1 MTDDPRFQQ
10 SYGAEDGSI
19 LPWTTQSRLV
29 KGASGGALAEEEE
42 VLVGDTSKK
51 VPPHTTIAE
60 LAGAYRRWGNTLI
73 VANASLD
80 KPVLNPVHVLAYIDM
95 LGYLASYPNML
106 YPQYASYVN
115 ESRLR
120 LIVDVDERGLD
131 IDSVLIRVRRT
142 LWEDDLPN
150 FRKFVH
156 LLPAL
161 SSPAAPGR
169 VKGTTVVSPTTAG
182 VTAQTG
188 V

>member
-1 MTDDPRFQQ
+1 MTVDPRFQQ

-51 VPPHTTIAE
+51 VPPPTTIAE
-60 LAGAYRRWGNTLI
+60 LTGAYHRWGNTLI
-73 VANASLD
+73 VANTSLD

-115 ESRLR
+115 EN
-120 LIVDVDERGLD
+120 G
-131 IDSVLIRVRRT
+131 
-142 LWEDDLPN
+142 
-150 FRKFVH
+150 RKFLSH
-156 LLPAL
+156 QFTFLEPPIFLDLKMNLAATNLKPAFL
-161 SSPAAPGR
+161 SHQCLSAL
-169 VKGTTVVSPTTAG
+169 SPTTKPW
-182 VTAQTG
+182 
-188 V
+188 